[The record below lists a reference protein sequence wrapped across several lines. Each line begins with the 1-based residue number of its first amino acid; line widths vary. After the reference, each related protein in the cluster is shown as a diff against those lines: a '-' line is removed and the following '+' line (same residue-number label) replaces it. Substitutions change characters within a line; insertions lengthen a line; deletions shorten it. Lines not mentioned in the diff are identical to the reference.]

1 MAELKPCFRDV
12 VGFEGLYKIS
22 DTGIVF
28 SVRTN
33 KELKPFVTQWGYL
46 SVQLRN
52 HSKKANRFV
61 HRLVGEAF
69 LEKPEDATEINHKD
83 GNKKNNHVSNLE
95 WCTSSQNHSHR
106 CHVLG
111 EKPTNIHIMHQKNS
125 KRVVCIETG
134 DVFKSITDASKSVGV
149 GLSTMSAHL
158 NGKTRICAGLHWR
171 YEERNDGNDA

>member
-28 SVRTN
+28 SVRNN
-33 KELKPFVTQWGYL
+33 KELKPFVTEWGYL

-52 HSKKANRFV
+52 NGKKRNKFV

-69 LEKPEDATEINHKD
+69 IEKSDGATEINHKD
-83 GNKKNNHVSNLE
+83 GNKKNNNVSNLE
-95 WCTSSQNHSHR
+95 WCTSSDNHFHR

-111 EKPTNIHIMHQKNS
+111 KRPTNLHVMHQKNS
-125 KRVVCIETG
+125 KQVVCIETG
-134 DVFKSITDASKSVGV
+134 EVFKSITGAARSAGV
-149 GLSTMSAHL
+149 GLPTMSAHL
-158 NGKTRICAGLHWR
+158 NGKTENCAGLHWR
-171 YEERNDGNDA
+171 FDRRAGDGK